1 MEKDALEVKRQL
13 AVQTQAAEAAYRAK
27 DTIARHL
34 DRVQAEAV
42 HAQDLL
48 KKVERQTLS
57 RAKDGQILTSTA
69 KGKSPFQGVGLLG
82 LVQTIGKFEG
92 MFHRYFFLSFFFFII
107 YFSWRFSVSDSPSAR
122 G

>member
-69 KGKSPFQGVGLLG
+69 KGKSPLQGVGLLG
-82 LVQTIGKFEG
+82 LVTTIGNLKGCFTVL
-92 MFHRYFFLSFFFFII
+92 FIYLFLFQLEI
-107 YFSWRFSVSDSPSAR
+107 
-122 G
+122 